1 MLTLPYHFP
10 NTDKQTAGVLSFE
23 VGANLH
29 KRVMLNGV
37 TYLDKVALIGGMFAL
52 LKLVFGALF
61 AKSYPWLMNLTIIS
75 NLFKVDG
82 SK

>member
-1 MLTLPYHFP
+1 ML
-10 NTDKQTAGVLSFE
+10 SIE

-29 KRVMLNGV
+29 KKVMLNGV

-61 AKSYPWLMNLTIIS
+61 ARSYPWLMHLQIIT
-75 NLFKVDG
+75 NLFKVDTTKQKKPQ
-82 SK
+82 SVKKLDNK